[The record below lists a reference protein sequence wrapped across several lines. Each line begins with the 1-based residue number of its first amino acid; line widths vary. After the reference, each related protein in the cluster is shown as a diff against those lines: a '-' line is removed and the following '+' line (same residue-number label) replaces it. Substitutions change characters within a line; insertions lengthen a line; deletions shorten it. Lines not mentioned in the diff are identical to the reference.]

1 MTVAIVGATGA
12 TGMICTRMLLR
23 QAEVNQV
30 ISIGRRSTGIKH
42 FKLMEVSIL
51 EERLA
56 TINKVDAFV
65 SCVGTTMDKAGSREA
80 FRKVDYDLPVGIA
93 ALLKNRGCHT
103 AAVLSALGADA
114 SSSLFYTSVKGQMEE
129 SIKAIGF
136 NSLSIFRPSFIE
148 VERVEDRR
156 GERWVLTLLKIF
168 SVFLVGPLRKFKSQ
182 KASVIAGAMVKAVLR
197 KKEGVTIYDSPL
209 MEKLAKQ

>member
-42 FKLMEVSIL
+42 FKLMEVSL
-51 EERLA
+51 LDEQLA
-56 TINKVDAFV
+56 AISTVDAFV
-65 SCVGTTMDKAGSREA
+65 SCIGTTMDKAGSREA
-80 FRKVDYDLPVGIA
+80 FRKVDFDLPVGIA
-93 ALLKNRGCHT
+93 ALLKNRGCNT
-103 AAVLSALGADA
+103 AVVLSALGADA

-129 SIKAIGF
+129 SIKAIEF
-136 NSLSIFRPSFIE
+136 KSISIFRPSFIE
-148 VERVEDRR
+148 VERTEDRR
-156 GERWVLTLLKIF
+156 GERWVLALLKIF
-168 SVFLVGPLRKFKSQ
+168 SVFLVGPLRKFKPQ
-182 KASVIAGAMVKAVLR
+182 NASVIASAIVKAVLR